1 MKAAFELKVIVTADV
16 LNFVSF
22 LRMFHT
28 HSVFFL
34 ISHGSVVNVFYVMI
48 MLMVM
53 VMNVM
58 MTMMI
63 VMMMTR
69 RRMRDEGDC
78 DNNDDDAEDGPE
90 IEDGFGPSLDYGR
103 PRRLLLQPKSDGSI
117 NV

>member
-16 LNFVSF
+16 LNFVLF

-28 HSVFFL
+28 HSFLL
-34 ISHGSVVNVFYVMI
+34 ISNGSVVYVFYFMI
-48 MLMVM
+48 MRMVM
-53 VMNVM
+53 LMNVM

-63 VMMMTR
+63 VMIMTR

>member
-1 MKAAFELKVIVTADV
+1 
-16 LNFVSF
+16 
-22 LRMFHT
+22 
-28 HSVFFL
+28 
-34 ISHGSVVNVFYVMI
+34 MI
-48 MLMVM
+48 MLMVI
-53 VMNVM
+53 VL
-58 MTMMI
+58 MTIII
-63 VMMMTR
+63 VMIMTR

>member
-16 LNFVSF
+16 LNFVLF
-22 LRMFHT
+22 LRMFYTHT
-28 HSVFFL
+28 VFFL
-34 ISHGSVVNVFYVMI
+34 ISHGSVVYVFYFMI

-63 VMMMTR
+63 VMIMTR